1 MKNTPE
7 LYKNS
12 SINPINNNKTLYR
25 ISEEEKD
32 NQEEIKEIL
41 DNIFYRFGH
50 SYHKKVQIITRNK
63 QYETYIIARNKE
75 AIFTVDNDKILIK
88 DILKIKDCS
97 PK

>member
-1 MKNTPE
+1 MNNTPK

-12 SINPINNNKTLYR
+12 NINPINHNKTLYR
-25 ISEEEKD
+25 ISKEEKD

-50 SYHKKVQIITRNK
+50 SYHKRVKIITPNK
-63 QYETYIIARNKE
+63 EYETYIIARNKE
-75 AIFTVDNDKILIK
+75 AIFTVDNDKILIR

-97 PK
+97 PS